1 MEAHTSAGK
10 ESLVFPVHALEA
22 YHMTPHISVISNDK
36 GGVSKSQLTVQLAAG
51 LARARKRVLVIDLD
65 PQANTTRR
73 LGIDWDPNNPFAT
86 MSEVIKADQVGV
98 GEGAVLGCGWS
109 DPNGEPTAEAEL
121 IDVLPSRFDLV
132 NRETEAGVVGAVRRL
147 KKALEG
153 WIDDYDVVLIDT
165 PPSLGHLTQMAMAA
179 AHSVI
184 IPASAQY
191 DAVEAAI
198 RVSDFVTRHAAD
210 LANPDLRVGGVVITR
225 YRDQVEDEFQAKGLR
240 ERFGDL
246 VWSLTGNYEIS
257 KGNEGSIPRYIKE
270 KVRYA
275 EADSAAASLTAWRDR
290 EARLTVAVFDA
301 LAKTY
306 IDRLVNVKEKVA

>member
-1 MEAHTSAGK
+1 MN
-10 ESLVFPVHALEA
+10 
-22 YHMTPHISVISNDK
+22 PHISVVSNDK
-36 GGVSKSQLTVQLAAG
+36 GGVSKSQLTVQLAGG
-51 LARARKRVLVIDLD
+51 LARAGKRVLVIDLD
-65 PQANTTRR
+65 PQANATRR
-73 LGIDWDPNNPFAT
+73 LGIDWDPSAPFAT

-98 GEGAVLGCGWS
+98 GAGAVLGCGWS
-109 DPNGEPTAEAEL
+109 GPDGSPTPEAEL

-153 WIDDYDVVLIDT
+153 WIEDYDVVLIDT

-179 AHSVI
+179 ADSVL

-198 RVSDFVTRHAAD
+198 RVSDFVARHAAD
-210 LANPDLRVGGVVITR
+210 LANPDLRVGGVVVTR

-240 ERFGDL
+240 EHFGDL
-246 VWSLTGNYEIS
+246 VWALAGTYEITG
-257 KGNEGSIPRYIKE
+257 GNHGSIPRYIKE

-290 EARLTVAVFDA
+290 DARLTVAVFDA
-301 LAKTY
+301 LAAVY
-306 IDRLVNVKEKVA
+306 LDRLVNVKEKVA

>member
-1 MEAHTSAGK
+1 
-10 ESLVFPVHALEA
+10 
-22 YHMTPHISVISNDK
+22 MTPHISVISNDK

-51 LARARKRVLVIDLD
+51 LARAGKRVLVIDLD

-73 LGIDWDPNNPFAT
+73 LGIDWDPEAPFAT
-86 MSEVIKADQVGV
+86 MSEVIKADQSGI
-98 GEGAVLGCGWS
+98 GEGAVLRSGWV
-109 DPNGEPTAEAEL
+109 DAEGNPTSEAEL

-179 AHSVI
+179 ADTVL

-210 LANPDLRVGGVVITR
+210 LANPQLHIGGVVITR

-240 ERFGDL
+240 EHFGDL
-246 VWSLTGNYEIS
+246 VWALAGTYQVS
-257 KGNEGSIPRYIKE
+257 KDDTASIPRYIKE

-275 EADSAAASLTAWRDR
+275 EADSAAVSLSAWRDR
-290 EARLTVAVFDA
+290 EGRLTIAVFDA
-301 LAKTY
+301 LAREY
-306 IDRLVNVKEKVA
+306 IDRFLKEQAQ